1 MKSNYIISGGQKGK
15 DRLKVLAEVV
25 QQTTQNLL
33 KNVGIGEGMHCLD
46 VGCGGGDVT
55 IEIAKLIGEKGK
67 VIGIDMD
74 SSIIQLV
81 QEELEQE
88 FTNVE
93 FRALNAFDIDE
104 ESEYDLTYSRFLLA
118 HLTNPGIVTTKMYHA
133 LKPGG
138 VAIVE
143 ETDFSGY
150 YCYPESQAFA
160 RYLEL
165 HRQVIDRRGG
175 NVDLGAKIPKI
186 LRESG
191 FKNVQVNLVQ
201 PIFTKLSEKIIP
213 QITLLNI
220 KEAIISEKLASSK
233 EIDSLLAE
241 LGQFIEKPES
251 IIVFARLFQVW
262 GYK

>member
-1 MKSNYIISGGQKGK
+1 MKSNYVISGGQKGK

-25 QQTTQNLL
+25 QQTTLNLL
-33 KNVGIGEGMHCLD
+33 KNVGVSEGMHCLD

-74 SSIIQLV
+74 SSIIQLI
-81 QEELEQE
+81 QEEFQQE
-88 FTNVE
+88 FTNIQL
-93 FRALNAFDIDE
+93 RALNAFDLDE
-104 ESEYDLTYSRFLLA
+104 ESQYDLTYSRFLLA

-150 YCYPESQAFA
+150 YCHPESQAFA

-191 FKNVQVNLVQ
+191 FKNIQVNLVQ

-220 KEAIISEKLASSK
+220 KEAIIFEKLASPK
-233 EIDSLLAE
+233 EIDSILAE

>member
-1 MKSNYIISGGQKGK
+1 MKTNYVISGGQKGK
-15 DRLKVLAEVV
+15 DRLKVLSEVV
-25 QQTTQNLL
+25 QGTTLNLL
-33 KNVGIGEGMHCLD
+33 KNLEICEGMHCLD

-55 IEIAKLIGEKGK
+55 IEIAKLIGAKGK

-74 SSIIQLV
+74 SSIIQLS
-81 QEELEQE
+81 QEEFNHK

-104 ESEYDLTYSRFLLA
+104 KLQYDLTYSRFLLA
-118 HLTNPGIVTTKMYHA
+118 HLTNPEIVTTKMYQA
-133 LKPGG
+133 LKSGG

-186 LRESG
+186 LRGSG

-220 KEAIISEKLASSK
+220 KEAIISEKLASQK

-241 LGQFIEKPES
+241 LSQFIEKPES

>member
-1 MKSNYIISGGQKGK
+1 MTTNYVISGGQKGK
-15 DRLKVLAEVV
+15 DRLKILADVV
-25 QQTTQNLL
+25 QQSTYNLL
-33 KNVGIGEGMHCLD
+33 KNVGISEGMQSLD

-55 IEIAKLIGEKGK
+55 IEIAKLIGASGK
-67 VIGIDMD
+67 VLGIDMD

-81 QEELEQE
+81 QEEFKQ
-88 FTNVE
+88 FTNIE
-93 FRALNAFDIDE
+93 FRVLNAFDIQE
-104 ESEYDLTYSRFLLA
+104 QSQYDLAYSRFLLA
-118 HLTNPGIVTTKMYHA
+118 HLTNPGLVTTKMYHA

-150 YCYPESQAFA
+150 YCYPESQAFT

-175 NVDLGAKIPKI
+175 NVDLGAKVPKI
-186 LRESG
+186 MRDSG
-191 FKNVQVNLVQ
+191 FKNVRVNLVQ

-220 KEAIISEKLASSK
+220 KEAIVSEKLASLK
-233 EIDSLLAE
+233 EVDSLLTE
-241 LGQFIEKPES
+241 LSQLVESEES